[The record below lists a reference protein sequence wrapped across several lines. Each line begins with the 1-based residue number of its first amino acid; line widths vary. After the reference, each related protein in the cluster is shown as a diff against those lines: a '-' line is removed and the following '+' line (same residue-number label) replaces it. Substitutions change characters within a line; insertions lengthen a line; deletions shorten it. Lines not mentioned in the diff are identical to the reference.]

1 MRPDLIMLL
10 EFTKDLLLHHRGRL
24 GEFVSGPE
32 SDPELSRLLVED
44 VVNHDA
50 DFVQVE
56 LGGLIEWR
64 FRCGVTSDLLVE
76 LDQTAVMFS
85 LLDIEILI

>member
-1 MRPDLIMLL
+1 MLL

-32 SDPELSRLLVED
+32 PDPELARLLVEE

-56 LGGLIEWR
+56 PGGLIEWR
-64 FRCGVTSDLLVE
+64 FRCGVMSDLLVE
-76 LDQTAVMFS
+76 LDQTVVMFS
-85 LLDIEILI
+85 PLDLELLL